1 MRYVKVILPKC
12 FDEAF
17 RKYAREKQFTT
28 INKFA
33 SRMINENYTLA
44 EPYEEIW
51 IKISDE
57 AYEYLRKIGSVR
69 VLGMQILEKVCEVIL
84 CSDSSKK

>member
-17 RKYAREKQFTT
+17 RKYVKEKGFTVR
-28 INKFA
+28 NKFA
-33 SRMINENYTLA
+33 SRIINENYTLA

-51 IKISDE
+51 VKLTDE

-69 VLGMQILEKVCEVIL
+69 VLGMQILEKFCEVMS